1 MGSTWAIVVAGGSGS
16 RYGGLKQFEPLAG
29 RRVVDWSLAAA
40 RESCDGVVLVVP
52 AGVEEAGAVAGGVTR
67 SDSVRAGLAAVPD
80 DAEVVLVHDAARPL
94 AGPDLFA
101 RAIAAVRAG
110 ADGVVPVVPVT
121 DTVKR
126 VDGELVVETL
136 DRRTVVAVQTPQA
149 FDARMLRDAHQ
160 SGGDATDDAGLVE
173 SIGGKVVVVDGDRW
187 NIKLTTPEDLVV
199 MEALLTHR
207 RGRQS

>member
-94 AGPDLFA
+94 AGPTCSPGPSPRCGPA
-101 RAIAAVRAG
+101 PTAWCPSSRS
-110 ADGVVPVVPVT
+110 P
-121 DTVKR
+121 
-126 VDGELVVETL
+126 
-136 DRRTVVAVQTPQA
+136 TP
-149 FDARMLRDAHQ
+149 
-160 SGGDATDDAGLVE
+160 
-173 SIGGKVVVVDGDRW
+173 
-187 NIKLTTPEDLVV
+187 
-199 MEALLTHR
+199 
-207 RGRQS
+207 